1 MLGSQIHDFCLRR
14 TGSSLEQPAFLLVR
28 PIFLLVRSVFL
39 LRVVLP
45 LLRVVNVPRTL
56 K

>member
-14 TGSSLEQPAFLLVR
+14 IGSSLEQPAFLLVR
-28 PIFLLVRSVFL
+28 PIFLLVRPMFL

>member
-14 TGSSLEQPAFLLVR
+14 IGSSLEQPAFLLVR
-28 PIFLLVRSVFL
+28 SMFL

>member
-14 TGSSLEQPAFLLVR
+14 TGSSLERPVFLLVR
-28 PIFLLVRSVFL
+28 PMFL